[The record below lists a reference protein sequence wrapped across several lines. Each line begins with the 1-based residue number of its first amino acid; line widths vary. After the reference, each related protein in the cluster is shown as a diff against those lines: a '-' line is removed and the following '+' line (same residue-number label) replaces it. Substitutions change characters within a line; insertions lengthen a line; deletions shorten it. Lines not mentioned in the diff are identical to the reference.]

1 MIVDGFN
8 ASLRA
13 AVSALA
19 RLFEPLHPLAG
30 LAVISVAIGV
40 AMLWVVGKTSN
51 QAAIARAKK
60 RMQAHLLEMRLYNDE
75 PGLLLRA
82 QGHLLANNA
91 RYLGHML
98 RPALVLAL
106 PMVVLYAHFDAVYG
120 RRPLRVGESA
130 LVSAYTE
137 FTGEALALTAPEG
150 FVVESVSVTTAS
162 TDEVV
167 WRIRATGEGVADLGL
182 ETPDGVVWKS
192 AVSGSGTQYVSASR
206 SRSWWERLLLAPGES
221 GYDSAAVRSL
231 EIHYPTR
238 EVGIGGWNTHWVI
251 WFLGISILSAFF
263 LKGLFG
269 IVL

>member
-8 ASLRA
+8 AALRA

-19 RLFEPLHPLAG
+19 GLFEPLHPLVG
-30 LAVISVAIGV
+30 LGVVSILIGV

-51 QAAIARAKK
+51 QAAIERAKK

-75 PGLLLRA
+75 PGLLIRA
-82 QGHLLANNA
+82 QGQLLANNA

-120 RRPLRVGESA
+120 RRPLRIGESA
-130 LVSAYTE
+130 LVSAHTGL
-137 FTGEALALTAPEG
+137 TGEDLALTAPEG
-150 FVVESVSVTTAS
+150 FEVESVSVTS
-162 TDEVV
+162 TEEVV
-167 WRIRATGEGVADLGL
+167 WRIRATGEAVGDLGL

-192 AVSGSGTQYVSASR
+192 AVAGTGTQYVSASR
-206 SRSWWERLLLAPGES
+206 SSSWWERLLLAPGES
-221 GYDSAAVRSL
+221 AYESAAVRSL
-231 EIHYPTR
+231 EIHYPSR
-238 EVGIGGWNTHWVI
+238 KVGIGGWDTHWVV
-251 WFLGISILSAFF
+251 WFLVVSVLSAYL
-263 LKGLFG
+263 LKGFFG